1 MRRTKNLLRLMAAAA
16 GLLGLSI
23 ITGICLRAYA
33 AEHESVVV
41 ILMDEP
47 TDTDGVTKDGNAA
60 ASDAAA
66 DNMSTPATRV
76 NEYTAIAD
84 SMTESERV
92 LLERIVAAESQTQGM
107 EGRKAVVEVIF
118 NRVLDDKF
126 PDTVYG
132 VLSQKG
138 AFASWKYRN
147 ASWVVPELGADA
159 VAEVVRDGRTVLP
172 DTGYVFFSRGKSRL
186 ATNFIKIQDHW
197 FGRAKK

>member
-1 MRRTKNLLRLMAAAA
+1 MSMRYDTGGAIKVTAAAV

-23 ITGICLRAYA
+23 IIGMGMRAYA

-41 ILMDEP
+41 ILADEP
-47 TDTDGVTKDGNAA
+47 FEDTNTSQSEAA
-60 ASDAAA
+60 EPVAES
-66 DNMSTPATRV
+66 
-76 NEYTAIAD
+76 NEYTAIAE
-84 SMTESERV
+84 SMTESECA

-118 NRVLDDKF
+118 NRVLDDEF

-132 VLSQKG
+132 VLSQPG
-138 AFASWKYRN
+138 AFSTWKYRN

-172 DTGYVFFSRGKSRL
+172 DVGYVFFSRGKSKL
-186 ATNFIKIQDHW
+186 ATDFIKIQDHW
-197 FGRAKK
+197 FGRSK